1 MKGHILS
8 QYGEIVKKIENPY
21 VIYDFLSQIS
31 YYDSMCTQRVI
42 DRLTSHAQNSTFETS
57 AVETSDKDDYS
68 RQISSTTLTENVEH
82 SDADSLLLQES
93 TIETRGTEISDL
105 DNIWSM
111 VSTKTTFSTEVTDK
125 DC

>member
-8 QYGEIVKKIENPY
+8 QYGETVKKIESPY

-31 YYDSMCTQRVI
+31 YYDSMCTQRVVN
-42 DRLTSHAQNSTFETS
+42 RLTNHALISTFETS
-57 AVETSDKDDYS
+57 TVETSDKDDYS
-68 RQISSTTLTENVEH
+68 RQFSSTILTENVEH

-105 DNIWSM
+105 DNVCRM
-111 VSTKTTFSTEVTDK
+111 VSTKTTFSTEITDK